1 MMDTASELQPSTAL
15 RLLRLLKVDRE
26 SVTRQQSA
34 ISAWLLD
41 HTPTA
46 ALRCSLRANGYGL
59 LLPRLPARAQ
69 SASKN

>member
-1 MMDTASELQPSTAL
+1 MDAASEVEPSTAL
-15 RLLRLLKVDRE
+15 RLLRLLKVDGE

-34 ISAWLLD
+34 ISGWLLD

-59 LLPRLPARAQ
+59 LLPRLP
-69 SASKN
+69 K